1 VAVRRYVTPGR
12 VLALGVILLGVVFF
26 LWAVPSREYI
36 FLPDPA
42 RPVDPLVTVA
52 GGHETKNGGGIY
64 FVDVIVRKASLLERL
79 FGGLHKGADLYP
91 ASDVVGPGLSGAQE
105 HAEDVAEM
113 QQSQQ
118 TAAVVAFRA
127 LGRKVKLTA
136 NGAVVEDL
144 QAGSPAAAKLA
155 PGDVIVAV
163 DGRRVRSPDGVA
175 KAMRGQKVGDRI
187 TFTVL
192 RDGSQ
197 RSFALRTVAASPHSK
212 RAIVGVYLGPSDS
225 IHLPEPVTIDANGVV
240 GPSAG
245 LAFALD
251 LLQKLGRNVDHGRKV
266 AATGEINMN
275 GSVSPIG
282 GIKQK
287 TIGARE
293 AGVDVF
299 LVPAGQNARDAR
311 KYADGLR
318 IIPVKN
324 FQQALHALAT
334 LPPVHS

>member
-1 VAVRRYVTPGR
+1 VRRYVTPGR
-12 VLALGVILLGVVFF
+12 VIALGVILLGVVFT

-42 RPVDPLVTVA
+42 RPVDPLVSVA
-52 GGHETKNGGGIY
+52 GVHEAPGPGGIY
-64 FVDVIVRKASLLERL
+64 FVDVIVRKASLLERI

-91 ASDVVGPGLSGAQE
+91 ASEVVGPGLSGAQE
-105 HAEDVAEM
+105 HDEDVAEM

-127 LGRKVKLTA
+127 LGRKVTLIA
-136 NGAVVEDL
+136 NGALIEDL
-144 QAGSPAAAKLA
+144 QDGSPAAAKLA

-163 DGRRVRSPDGVA
+163 DGKRVFSPAGVA
-175 KAMRGQKVGDRI
+175 RAMKGRKVGEKI
-187 TFTVL
+187 TFTVK
-192 RDGSQ
+192 RDGTDQ
-197 RSFALRTVAASPHSK
+197 QFVLRTIAASPHSR
-212 RAIVGVYLGPSDS
+212 RAVVGVFLGPSDS
-225 IHLPEPVTIDANGVV
+225 IHLPEAVSIDANGVV

-251 LLQKLGRNVDHGRKV
+251 LVQKLGRNVDRGRKI
-266 AATGEINMN
+266 AATGEINLN

>member
-1 VAVRRYVTPGR
+1 V
-12 VLALGVILLGVVFF
+12 
-26 LWAVPSREYI
+26 LWAVPSKEYI
-36 FLPDPA
+36 FLPDKA
-42 RPVDPLVTVA
+42 HPVDPLITVA
-52 GGHETKNGGGIY
+52 GARPEPKGGGVY
-64 FVDVIVRKASLLERL
+64 FVDVIVRKATLLERL

-91 ASDVVGPGLSGAQE
+91 ASDVVGPGLSDSQE
-105 HAEDVAEM
+105 HDEDVAEM

-127 LGRKVKLTA
+127 LGRKVTLTP
-136 NGAVVEDL
+136 NGALVVDL
-144 QAGSPAAAKLA
+144 QDGSPAAAKLA

-163 DGRRVRSPDGVA
+163 DGKPVRTPSDVA
-175 KAMRGQKVGDRI
+175 QAMHGAKIGEKLV
-187 TFTVL
+187 FTVR
-192 RDGSQ
+192 RDGAK
-197 RSFALRTVAASPHSK
+197 RVFVLHTVAAAPHSK
-212 RAIVGVYLGPSDS
+212 RAIVGVYLEPHVA
-225 IHLPEPVTIDANGVV
+225 IHLPERVSIDADGVV

-251 LLQKLGRNVDHGRKV
+251 LLQKLGRNVDHGNKI
-266 AATGEINMN
+266 AATGEISMN
-275 GSVSPIG
+275 GTVSPIG

-287 TIGARE
+287 TFGARE
-293 AGVDVF
+293 AGVDAF

-334 LPPVHS
+334 LPPAH